1 MVREEILI
9 IWGVCL
15 AIVFLLFL
23 VATLFCGVALY
34 YRFDNGDDSKVRRS
48 QS

>member
-1 MVREEILI
+1 MITEEVLI

-15 AIVFLLFL
+15 TILFLLFL

-34 YRFDNGDDSKVRRS
+34 YRFDNGAGSRVERS
-48 QS
+48 QT